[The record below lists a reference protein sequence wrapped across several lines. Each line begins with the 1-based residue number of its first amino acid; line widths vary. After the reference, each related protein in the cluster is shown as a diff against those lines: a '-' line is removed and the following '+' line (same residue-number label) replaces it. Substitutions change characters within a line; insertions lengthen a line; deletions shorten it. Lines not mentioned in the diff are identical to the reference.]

1 MTTRRVG
8 RSDVVASVVAMV
20 GATGTVE
27 GAASKLILALPQWQ
41 DGRVRATELTR
52 ARFRSVLCTQ
62 LRLSSAMMTI
72 AA

>member
-1 MTTRRVG
+1 
-8 RSDVVASVVAMV
+8 MV

-52 ARFRSVLCTQ
+52 ARFRSVLPHATPVVADIVKIEDFLQ
-62 LRLSSAMMTI
+62 SI
-72 AA
+72 